1 MGKDAVVF
9 HHSVHSGQPADRP
22 TSRGTRLVQRHVGQH
37 QLRVPCM
44 TSPAA
49 NSSDLDAIVSAT
61 RHLLLD
67 FDGPI
72 CSVFAGLP
80 AHIIADRL
88 RKLFGDH
95 TRLPA
100 DIVRTPDPIEV
111 FTYAAT
117 ISTDLAAR
125 IEAERSEE

>member
-1 MGKDAVVF
+1 
-9 HHSVHSGQPADRP
+9 
-22 TSRGTRLVQRHVGQH
+22 
-37 QLRVPCM
+37 M

-49 NSSDLDAIVSAT
+49 NSSDLDAIISRT

-80 AHIIADRL
+80 AAHHRQPAAQAPRRPRPAPGRIA
-88 RKLFGDH
+88 
-95 TRLPA
+95 
-100 DIVRTPDPIEV
+100 RTPDPIEV

-117 ISTDLAAR
+117 ISTTWPPGSR
-125 IEAERSEE
+125 PR